1 MAVEINNLTAVEVD
15 AVLIKK
21 TIEEVLKGEGANAR
35 GGVSIAFIG
44 PGRMRKLNKTY
55 RKKNRVTDVLSFA
68 NAKVRFE
75 KFKIGPTEKTEG
87 FGEIVVCLRE
97 VAKNAKKENNTQEQE
112 LIRVIIHGVLH
123 LLGFD
128 HEKSEAEA
136 ERMKEKEEEYIVKSK
151 IQNYK

>member
-15 AVLIKK
+15 EVLVKK
-21 TIEEVLKGEGANAR
+21 IIEAVLKGEGVDTR
-35 GGVSIAFIG
+35 GDVSIAFIG

-68 NAKVRFE
+68 NAKVGFE
-75 KFKIGPTEKTEG
+75 KFKIGPTQKTEG
-87 FGEIVVCLRE
+87 LGEIVICLRE

-128 HEKSEAEA
+128 HEQSATEAEK
-136 ERMKEKEEEYIVKSK
+136 MEKKQEQYLRELES
-151 IQNYK
+151 